1 MTVYLLGNKLDLAL
15 EDRNNRKVV
24 KEQAIE
30 FYNSHPNIYYWTECS
45 AKKNFN
51 IKEAFRTFYKEI
63 YNKHKLKMEEK
74 TTTHVK
80 IMNKPKIND
89 KKCC

>member
-1 MTVYLLGNKLDLAL
+1 MSFKALDYWYDSLKKVSSEDMTVYLLGNKLDLAL

-51 IKEAFRTFYKEI
+51 IKETFRTFYKE
-63 YNKHKLKMEEK
+63 KLIRKLSN
-74 TTTHVK
+74 
-80 IMNKPKIND
+80 IA
-89 KKCC
+89 